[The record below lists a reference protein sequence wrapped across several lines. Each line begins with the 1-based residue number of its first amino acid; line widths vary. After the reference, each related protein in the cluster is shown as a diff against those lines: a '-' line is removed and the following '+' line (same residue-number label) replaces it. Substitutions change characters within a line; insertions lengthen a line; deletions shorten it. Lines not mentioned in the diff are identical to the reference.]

1 MEGEGLGRGVLECGV
16 ELQLEH
22 TVWRRLV
29 FVGPDYGF
37 WEGQNPGVR
46 NENGNALGYEGA
58 SRAGLDGSS

>member
-1 MEGEGLGRGVLECGV
+1 M
-16 ELQLEH
+16 
-22 TVWRRLV
+22 
-29 FVGPDYGF
+29 GPDYGF